1 MLTARD
7 VWLGIV
13 LPAVL
18 AAVTVLAA
26 HRATKRRVGRRVSR
40 TWSAPVAVALGV
52 FTGTVALFGW
62 PGVPPL
68 DATEW
73 PVLLILPLAAIA
85 VVDALSDLVP
95 PARYAIALAVAAASV
110 WLIARPLVEGDAL
123 GERPLEKLAL
133 VTVLITAA
141 MASLEAIS
149 FRCTAGTFTAIL
161 LAAIGPAALTLAMSG
176 SQRLGQM
183 AAALAA
189 ALGGTLAA
197 GLVLGRGLAPRGLAL
212 VVGLTYLEL
221 LVCGY
226 LYAELTAG
234 NFVLLAIAPQ
244 AAWLAHPWA
253 RRGAWVAQAW
263 QVACVALV
271 AGLAAYRAWAT
282 FAADTSGY

>member
-40 TWSAPVAVALGV
+40 TWSAPLAVALGV
-52 FTGTVALFGW
+52 FTSSVALLGW

-73 PVLLILPLAAIA
+73 PILLILPLAAIA

-95 PARYAIALAVAAASV
+95 PARFAICLAVVAASL
-110 WLIARPLVEGDAL
+110 WLIARPLLEGDSL

-133 VTVLITAA
+133 AAVLITAA
-141 MASLEAIS
+141 TASFEAIS
-149 FRCTAGTFTAIL
+149 VRSTAGTFTAIL
-161 LAAIGPAALTLAMSG
+161 LAAAGPAALTLAMSG

-183 AAALAA
+183 TAALAA
-189 ALGGTLAA
+189 ALGGTLVS
-197 GLVLGRGLAPRGLAL
+197 GLVLGRGPAPRGLAF
-212 VVGLTYLEL
+212 VAGLTYLQL
-221 LVCGY
+221 LACGY

-234 NFVLLAIAPQ
+234 NFALLALAPQ
-244 AAWLAHPWA
+244 AAWIALPWA
-253 RRGAWVAQAW
+253 PRGRSVVKAYA
-263 QVACVALV
+263 VACVAAV
-271 AGLAAYRAWAT
+271 ACWAT
-282 FAADTSGY
+282 YQAWSAFAADTSGY

>member
-7 VWLGIV
+7 VWLGIM

-18 AAVTVLAA
+18 AAATMFVA
-26 HRATKRRVGRRVSR
+26 HRAIKRRVGRRVSR
-40 TWSAPVAVALGV
+40 TWSAPLAVALGV
-52 FTGTVALFGW
+52 FTGTLALFGW

-85 VVDALSDLVP
+85 VVDARSDLVP
-95 PARYAIALAVAAASV
+95 PARFAIALAVVAVSL
-110 WLIARPLVEGDAL
+110 WLIARPLLEGDAL
-123 GERPLEKLAL
+123 GERPLEELAL
-133 VTVLITAA
+133 AAVLITAA
-141 MASLEAIS
+141 TASLEAIS
-149 FRCTAGTFTAIL
+149 ARGTAGAFTAIL
-161 LAAIGPAALTLAMSG
+161 LAAIGGAALTLAMSG

-189 ALGGTLAA
+189 ALGGGLVA
-197 GLVLGRGLAPRGLAL
+197 GVVLGRGPAPRGLAL

-221 LVCGY
+221 LICGY

-244 AAWLAHPWA
+244 AAWLAHPWV
-253 RRGAWVAQAW
+253 RRGAWAAQAW

-271 AGLAAYRAWAT
+271 AGLAVYRAWAT
-282 FAADTSGY
+282 FAADTSGH

>member
-18 AAVTVLAA
+18 AAAAMFAA
-26 HRATKRRVGRRVSR
+26 HRATKRRVGRRLSR
-40 TWSAPVAVALGV
+40 TCSEPLAVALGF
-52 FTGTVALFGW
+52 FTGVVALFGW

-73 PVLLILPLAAIA
+73 PVVLIVPLAAIA

-95 PARYAIALAVAAASV
+95 PARFAIVLAVVAASL

-133 VTVLITAA
+133 AAVLITAA
-141 MASLEAIS
+141 TASLDAIS
-149 FRCTAGTFTAIL
+149 SRGTAGTFAAIL

-197 GLVLGRGLAPRGLAL
+197 GVVLGRGPAPRGLAL
-212 VVGLTYLEL
+212 VVGLTYLAL

-244 AAWLAHPWA
+244 AAWLARPWV
-253 RRGAWVAQAW
+253 RRGAWAAQAW
-263 QVACVALV
+263 QVAGVALV

-282 FAADTSGY
+282 FAADTSG